1 MLLFSS
7 NSLKEFCKEIKNLPE
22 NKIQNLRIR
31 RNAITGEPEIQC
43 FIDRL
48 NDYLQVRKTLNIST
62 IMKCR

>member
-22 NKIQNLRIR
+22 KKIQNLRIR

-48 NDYLQVRKTLNIST
+48 NDYLQVRNT
-62 IMKCR
+62 